1 MDIVRFGRC
10 GEKVMCYEY
19 ICLSEAGCVWT
30 VTYLEMIAVGKWKSE
45 RWKVEGKGHGCFF
58 KT

>member
-1 MDIVRFGRC
+1 
-10 GEKVMCYEY
+10 MCYEY